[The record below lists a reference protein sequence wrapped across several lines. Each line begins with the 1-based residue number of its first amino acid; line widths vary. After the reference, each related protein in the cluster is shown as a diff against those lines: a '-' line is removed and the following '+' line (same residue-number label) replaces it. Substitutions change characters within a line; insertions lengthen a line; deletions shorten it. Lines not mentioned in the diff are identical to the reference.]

1 MHACVQLANLI
12 FLIRKSLHLTELA
25 VRSVLKRRLLCD
37 SDDIVYTSLNPPQ
50 TFRTTIL
57 AGMNPMIVQDICGR
71 ALGFWTYQ
79 VTQEI
84 RLQETVLKET
94 KEVRCCMPTASHG
107 LKTEV

>member
-1 MHACVQLANLI
+1 
-12 FLIRKSLHLTELA
+12 
-25 VRSVLKRRLLCD
+25 
-37 SDDIVYTSLNPPQ
+37 
-50 TFRTTIL
+50 
-57 AGMNPMIVQDICGR
+57 MIVQDICGR